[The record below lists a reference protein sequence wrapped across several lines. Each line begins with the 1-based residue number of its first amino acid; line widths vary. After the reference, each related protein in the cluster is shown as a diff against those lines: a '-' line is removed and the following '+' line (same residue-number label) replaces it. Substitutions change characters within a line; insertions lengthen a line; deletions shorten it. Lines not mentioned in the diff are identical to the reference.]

1 MALYAL
7 IVGVVVAQVTWALL
21 LTGLSSLSTSLLLL
35 LLFYLLVGL
44 AWQTLLDRLSRRVA
58 FEFAAVG
65 LAGLVIIL
73 VLAP

>member
-1 MALYAL
+1 M
-7 IVGVVVAQVTWALL
+7 VGVLVAQVAWALL

-58 FEFAAVG
+58 LEFAAVG